1 MRTIKTWLATIA
13 VLLCSISAS
22 AYDIEVDGIYYEIY
36 SSSKTA
42 EVTYKV
48 RRANNYSG
56 SITIPETITK
66 DGVSYNVTSIGYDAF
81 YGCTDLTS
89 ITLHDGISNIGGS
102 AFMNCTGLT
111 SISIPNAITSIEP
124 ETFRNCRGLT
134 SILIPKGVTSIG
146 NYAFYDCHNL
156 RVVIN
161 CSSLD
166 IQRGQE
172 NGWIAAYA
180 RTVINNVDGVV
191 DDLVFT
197 ENNGQYYLSAYLG
210 GDSVL
215 NLPENYKGRGY
226 GIGESVFKA
235 CLGLT
240 SITIP
245 DGVTSIG
252 NSAFSGCSGLT
263 SITLPNS
270 LMSIGTNAFSG
281 CYGLTSIVVAQDNPK
296 YDSRNNSNAIIETA
310 SNTLLYGCK
319 NTIIPN
325 GVTSIGEDAFYAC
338 SGLTS
343 ITIPNSVT
351 SIGEE
356 AFRDCYDLTSVTLSD
371 NVKSLGDYAFY
382 QCYDLASINFPNSIT
397 SIGSEAFY
405 CCEGLSSVVLPNSVT
420 SIGEQAFYCCSGLS
434 SISVAQDNPKYDSRD
449 NSNAIIETES
459 NTLLYGCKN
468 TIIPHGV
475 TSIGKDAFY
484 ACSGLTSITLPN
496 SVMSIGEAAFNGC
509 SGLTSIVLPNSVTSI
524 ESYAFYNCSGM
535 TSITLPDSLTIIRD
549 ATFYGCS
556 GLKSIVLPNKVTS
569 IESYAF
575 YKCSNITSVVIPCNV
590 MSIGGAAFADCRG
603 LEIVEC
609 HAVTPPSL
617 VVAPSWSYQIDSFR
631 DVDKT
636 TCKLKVPEESISAYQ
651 QAEGW
656 KEFLNIESLTTGISS
671 IKQEIGKN
679 ALVYNLNG
687 TRVKNTKNMPKG
699 VYIINGKKVMVK

>member
-1 MRTIKTWLATIA
+1 M
-13 VLLCSISAS
+13 
-22 AYDIEVDGIYYEIY
+22 
-36 SSSKTA
+36 
-42 EVTYKV
+42 
-48 RRANNYSG
+48 
-56 SITIPETITK
+56 
-66 DGVSYNVTSIGYDAF
+66 
-81 YGCTDLTS
+81 
-89 ITLHDGISNIGGS
+89 
-102 AFMNCTGLT
+102 
-111 SISIPNAITSIEP
+111 
-124 ETFRNCRGLT
+124 T

-146 NYAFYDCHNL
+146 GYAFYGCINL

-161 CSSLD
+161 CSSLN

-172 NGWIAAYA
+172 NGWVAAYA

-191 DDLVFT
+191 DDFVFT
-197 ENNGQYYLSAYLG
+197 ENDGQYYLSAYLG
-210 GDSVL
+210 GDSIL
-215 NLPENYKGRGY
+215 NLPENYKSKGY

-235 CLGLT
+235 CFGLT

-245 DGVTSIG
+245 DGVMSVG
-252 NSAFSGCSGLT
+252 KDAFSGCSGLT

-281 CYGLTSIVVAQDNPK
+281 CSGLTSIFVAQDNPK

-310 SNTLLYGCK
+310 SNTLLFGCR

-405 CCEGLSSVVLPNSVT
+405 CCEGLSSIVLPNSVT
-420 SIGEQAFYCCSGLS
+420 NIGEQAFYCCSGLS
-434 SISVAQDNPKYDSRD
+434 SISVAQDNPKYDSR
-449 NSNAIIETES
+449 NNCNAIIETAS

-468 TIIPHGV
+468 TIIPNGV
-475 TSIGKDAFY
+475 TSIGEDAFY
-484 ACSGLTSITLPN
+484 ACSGLTSITIPN
-496 SVMSIGEAAFNGC
+496 SVTSIGEAAFNGC
-509 SGLTSIVLPNSVTSI
+509 SGLTSIVLPNSITSI

-535 TSITLPDSLTIIRD
+535 TSITLPDSLTIIRN

-556 GLKSIVLPNKVTS
+556 SLTSIVLPNGITS

-575 YKCSNITSVVIPCNV
+575 YDCSGMTSVVIPRSV
-590 MSIGGAAFADCRG
+590 TSIGGAAFYDCKG
-603 LEIVEC
+603 LNIVEC

-617 VVAPSWSYQIDSFR
+617 VYGLFYAQDSFSGV
-631 DVDKT
+631 DVT
-636 TCKLKVPEESISAYQ
+636 SCILKVPEESIPAYQ

-656 KEFLNIESLTTGISS
+656 KEFFNIESLTTGIND

-679 ALVYNLNG
+679 APVYNLNG

>member
-1 MRTIKTWLATIA
+1 MRTIKTWFVTIA
-13 VLLCSISAS
+13 VLFCSISVS
-22 AYDIEVDGIYYEIY
+22 AYDIEVEGIYYDIY

-111 SISIPNAITSIEP
+111 SINIPDAITSIEP

-146 NYAFYDCHNL
+146 GYAFYGCINL

-161 CSSLD
+161 CSSLN

-172 NGWIAAYA
+172 NGWVAAYA

-191 DDLVFT
+191 DDFVFT
-197 ENNGQYYLSAYLG
+197 ENDGQYYLSAYLG
-210 GDSVL
+210 DDSVL

-226 GIGESVFKA
+226 GIGESVFNA

-252 NSAFSGCSGLT
+252 NSAFSRCSGLT
-263 SITLPNS
+263 SITIPDGVTSIGNSAFYGCYGLASVTLPDGITRIESLTFFECSGLSSVDIPNS
-270 LMSIGTNAFSG
+270 VISIGHSAFEGCESLTFIDIPKSVTSIESGAFSG
-281 CYGLTSIVVAQDNPK
+281 CPGLTSIIVAEDNPM
-296 YDSRNNSNAIIETA
+296 YDSRNNSNAIIEIS
-310 SNTLLYGCK
+310 SNTLLLGCK
-319 NTIIPN
+319 STVIP
-325 GVTSIGEDAFYAC
+325 GSVTSIGDEAFEGC

-343 ITIPNSVT
+343 VDIPNSVT
-351 SIGEE
+351 SIGEG
-356 AFRDCYDLTSVTLSD
+356 AFRY
-371 NVKSLGDYAFY
+371 
-382 QCYDLASINFPNSIT
+382 
-397 SIGSEAFY
+397 
-405 CCEGLSSVVLPNSVT
+405 
-420 SIGEQAFYCCSGLS
+420 
-434 SISVAQDNPKYDSRD
+434 
-449 NSNAIIETES
+449 
-459 NTLLYGCKN
+459 
-468 TIIPHGV
+468 
-475 TSIGKDAFY
+475 
-484 ACSGLTSITLPN
+484 CSGLTSIVIPDGITSIEYGAFCDCSSLESITIPA
-496 SVMSIGEAAFNGC
+496 SVTSIDSEAFWGC
-509 SGLTSIVLPNSVTSI
+509 SGLTSIAIPTGVTYIGSH
-524 ESYAFYNCSGM
+524 AFSECASLI
-535 TSITLPDSLTIIRD
+535 SITIPDGVTDIGS
-549 ATFYGCS
+549 ATFWGCS
-556 GLKSIVLPNKVTS
+556 GLKSVTIPIS
-569 IESYAF
+569 VTDIGSDAF
-575 YKCSNITSVVIPCNV
+575 GECTE
-590 MSIGGAAFADCRG
+590 

-617 VVAPSWSYQIDSFR
+617 VGVQPSWSYQKESFR
-631 DVDKT
+631 DVNKA
-636 TCKLKVPEESISAYQ
+636 TCKLKVPEESIPAYQ

-656 KEFLNIESLTTGISS
+656 KEFLNIESLTTGIND
-671 IKQEIGKN
+671 IKQEISKN
-679 ALVYNLNG
+679 APVYNLNG

>member
-22 AYDIEVDGIYYEIY
+22 AYDIEVDGICYEIY

-111 SISIPNAITSIEP
+111 SINIPDAITSIEP
-124 ETFRNCRGLT
+124 ET
-134 SILIPKGVTSIG
+134 
-146 NYAFYDCHNL
+146 
-156 RVVIN
+156 
-161 CSSLD
+161 
-166 IQRGQE
+166 
-172 NGWIAAYA
+172 
-180 RTVINNVDGVV
+180 
-191 DDLVFT
+191 
-197 ENNGQYYLSAYLG
+197 
-210 GDSVL
+210 
-215 NLPENYKGRGY
+215 
-226 GIGESVFKA
+226 
-235 CLGLT
+235 
-240 SITIP
+240 
-245 DGVTSIG
+245 
-252 NSAFSGCSGLT
+252 
-263 SITLPNS
+263 
-270 LMSIGTNAFSG
+270 FSG

-371 NVKSLGDYAFY
+371 NVKSLGDNAFY

-449 NSNAIIETES
+449 NCNAIIETAS

-468 TIIPHGV
+468 TIIPNGV
-475 TSIGKDAFY
+475 TSIGEDAFY
-484 ACSGLTSITLPN
+484 ACSGLTSITIPN

-535 TSITLPDSLTIIRD
+535 TSITLPDSLTIIRE

-556 GLKSIVLPNKVTS
+556 SLTSIVLPNGITS

-575 YKCSNITSVVIPCNV
+575 YDCSGMTSVVIPRSV
-590 MSIGGAAFADCRG
+590 TSIGGAAFYDCRG
-603 LEIVEC
+603 LDIVEC

-617 VVAPSWSYQIDSFR
+617 VYGLFYVKDSFSGV
-631 DVDKT
+631 DVT
-636 TCKLKVPEESISAYQ
+636 TCKLKVPEESIPAYQ

-656 KEFLNIESLTTGISS
+656 KEFFNIESLTTGIND
-671 IKQEIGKN
+671 IKQDSGKN
-679 ALVYNLNG
+679 APIYNLNG
-687 TRVKNTKNMPKG
+687 TRVRNTKNMPKG